1 MKTAFARFAALLVVP
16 VLPLA
21 MQSCTLDVV
30 DEAPQGGKSPMGPV
44 AKNARAAWPDRPED
58 VPAITSEDIAR
69 ACVERAMCGP
79 ETAGSGVGALRF
91 VSLCVDGLTWSA
103 ERAIPVTGLLNW
115 NERAEY
121 FVRCQLDHTGDCT
134 AQQSCSS
141 DRGPGILCEEDGCR
155 VTGNAFQVT
164 CEGSVAKMRGGEASF
179 DRDCAR
185 AFAVCDPLSPT
196 GCSDRQFSACPADL
210 GPGDRCDGD
219 IRLGCDRNGQ
229 VSYHDCTRMRGY
241 CGTTAEGEACTYA
254 SPPSP
259 ECSDPTQPAPACMGS
274 MLALCINGQRVTLSA
289 PGVCPGG

>member
-1 MKTAFARFAALLVVP
+1 MKTWIACFASLLAVP

-21 MQSCTLDVV
+21 MQGCTFDVV
-30 DEAPQGGKSPMGPV
+30 DVGPEDKKPPIGPV
-44 AKNARAAWPDRPED
+44 AKNARAAWPDRPEN

-69 ACVERAMCGP
+69 ACVESAICGP
-79 ETAGSGVGALRF
+79 ETTGLRIDALRF
-91 VSLCVDGLTWSA
+91 VSLCVDVLTWSA

-134 AQQSCSS
+134 AQKSCSS

-155 VTGNAFQVT
+155 VTGSAFQVT
-164 CEGSVAKMRGGEASF
+164 CEGSLAKMQSGEVSF

-210 GPGDRCDGD
+210 GSSDRCDGD

-229 VSYHDCTRMRGY
+229 VSYHDCTRMGGR
-241 CGTTAEGEACTYA
+241 CGTTPEGEACTYS
-254 SPPSP
+254 SPSSP
-259 ECSDPTQPAPACMGS
+259 ECSDPKQPAPACAGS
-274 MLALCINGQRVTLSA
+274 MLAVCVNRQRVTLSA